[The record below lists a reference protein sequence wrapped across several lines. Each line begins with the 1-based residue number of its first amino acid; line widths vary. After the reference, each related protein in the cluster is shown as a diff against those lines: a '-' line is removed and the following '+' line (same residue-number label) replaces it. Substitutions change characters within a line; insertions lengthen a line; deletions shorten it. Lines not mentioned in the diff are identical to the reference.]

1 MLKSSLKWIGIIIAL
16 VGAVYSFYDQPL
28 DVTIGVFLALGLIY
42 LVVVFLSK
50 EAFYLYFAAIFLT
63 LSYLLFLYQGVHVD
77 FYALLGLPLFVLLY
91 RVALL
96 LEPNRKEFSTALDT
110 VGHSLAILWIGFI
123 AFNHGELS
131 SRILIFFS
139 LSLYLAIDLFW
150 YRWKGNPWHLM
161 PLVLTFALLCAFLPH
176 QLSLSAA
183 LYYLVVVIIY
193 GQLVFFMAR
202 SQWQDAAK
210 PVYSAAVVVA
220 LGGMVLA
227 FWGELGWAGNVGLVL
242 SSALFIMTMRAFKKW
257 EFIYLML
264 LCLGILANNFLRV
277 ASDVHYA
284 QLADYIRPILVI
296 MGLIFLYPFLKGV
309 FKLEWSL
316 SSFLIATRARTF
328 LIFLPLILF
337 IFYFLFDY
345 TMVVT
350 ENPYFCGSCHPMEA
364 PLKTWKAAVHY
375 EEGAGCFACH
385 YTPGVRNFFRG
396 RIYGLL
402 MVVKY
407 FTGYYPP
414 KSSANVSDAS
424 CLRVGCHTKDSSD
437 LYQPIVSNQFKNST
451 IKFNH
456 EVMLNQ
462 KNFGI
467 ELKCN
472 NCHEHVSGEGET
484 HFEVSAE
491 VCYYCHL
498 MNPKD
503 VSIGTAIGTC
513 FTCHDTTRERVEE
526 KSLVLIG
533 NGEVTPERCLNC
545 HYEIER
551 FDDTQYQHDVHI
563 NWNTDFTKPKVECGS
578 CHGEIR
584 HGGFES

>member
-16 VGAVYSFYDQPL
+16 VGAAYSFYSQPL
-28 DVTIGVFLALGLIY
+28 TVNIGVFLSLGLIY
-42 LVVVFLSK
+42 LVVVFLSR
-50 EAFYLYFAAIFLT
+50 EAFYLYFAAAFVT
-63 LSYLLFLYQGVHVD
+63 LSYLLYLEQAVDVD

-96 LEPNRKEFSTALDT
+96 LEEKQKEFSTALDI

-123 AFNHGELS
+123 ALNQGEL
-131 SRILIFFS
+131 RNLILTFFS
-139 LSLYLAIDLFW
+139 LSLYLAVDLYW

-161 PLVLTFALLCAFLPH
+161 PLALTFSLLCAFLPH
-176 QLSLSAA
+176 QFSLSAA
-183 LYYLVVVIIY
+183 LYYLVAVIIY
-193 GQLVFFMAR
+193 VQLAFFIAR

-210 PVYSAAVVVA
+210 PIYGAGVIVA
-220 LGGMVLA
+220 LAGMVLI
-227 FWGELGWAGNVGLVL
+227 FWEELGWAGNIGLVL
-242 SSALFIMTMRAFKKW
+242 SAALFIMTMRAFRKW

-264 LCLGILANNFLRV
+264 LSFGILAHNFLRV
-277 ASDVHYA
+277 ANDIHYTH
-284 QLADYIRPILVI
+284 LADYIRPIIVI

-309 FKLEWSL
+309 FKFNWSL
-316 SSFLIATRARTF
+316 SSFLIATPARTF
-328 LIFLPLILF
+328 LIFVPLVLF

-345 TMVVT
+345 TMVAT
-350 ENPYFCGSCHPMEA
+350 ENPYFCGSCHCMET
-364 PLKTWKAAVHY
+364 PFNTWKAAAHY

-385 YTPGVRNFFRG
+385 YTPGLRNFFKG

-402 MVVKY
+402 MVAKN

-414 KSSANVSDAS
+414 KSSANVNDAS
-424 CLRVGCHTKDSSD
+424 CLRAGCHTKDSSD
-437 LYQPIVSNQFKNST
+437 LYQPIVSKQFKNST

-472 NCHEHVSGEGET
+472 NCHEHVSNESGE

-503 VSIGTAIGTC
+503 ASIGTAIGTC
-513 FTCHDTTRERVEE
+513 FTCHETTTESIDE
-526 KSLVLIG
+526 KSLVLVG
-533 NGEVTPERCLNC
+533 DGAVSREHCLAC
-545 HYEIER
+545 HYEVVR
-551 FDDTQYQHDVHI
+551 FDDAQYQHDIHI
-563 NWNTDFTKPKVECGS
+563 NWNTDFTKTKIECGS